1 MTLRDF
7 FEYLGSNPLVVLF
20 YFLAI
25 PFTAFLVGFVG
36 KGQGHLSPWKQ
47 LYSML
52 IYLVCVP
59 GVLATA
65 LSVYFFLFERGS
77 IMNANVLVQILP
89 VISMIFTLSII
100 RSNVDFEYIPGFDKI
115 SSLITM
121 ICAVF
126 ILMYLLDRTHLI
138 AWVNIPVQYFLLIL
152 VGLLFAFRWGMKRLI
167 S

>member
-7 FEYLGSNPLVVLF
+7 FEYLGANPLVVLL

-36 KGQGHLSPWKQ
+36 KDQGHLSPWKQ
-47 LYSML
+47 MYSML
-52 IYLVCVP
+52 IYFVCVP
-59 GVLATA
+59 GILATA
-65 LSVYFFLFERGS
+65 ISVYFFLFERGS
-77 IMNANVLVQILP
+77 IMNTNVLIQILP
-89 VISMIFTLSII
+89 IISMILTLSII
-100 RSNVDFEYIPGFDKI
+100 RSNVDFAEIPGFGKI

-126 ILMYLLDRTHLI
+126 FLMYLLDRTRLI

-152 VGLLFAFRWGMKRLI
+152 VGLLFAFRYGMKQLI
-167 S
+167 A